1 MENREL
7 DEIIKLFHASKF
19 DMAKEACL
27 NLLKLP
33 IVEKEP
39 LYIILLEVAKINR
52 DDGLA
57 IQYLDALIE
66 LRNDNMEYYCE
77 KAELCRKSGK
87 INEGIQC
94 YEQFIA
100 RNPEHAN
107 ARYNFALYLKKNGQT
122 KRALECYSDALA
134 LNIDNPSEVYL
145 NQGVIYTAI
154 NDTNSAIECY
164 LKALTLNKHYTPALY
179 NLGGVYEE
187 LGERAYAI
195 EQYSKIIVQEPENI
209 RALSRLIQLRE
220 KPPFITIEVQ
230 RLESILKMSRRKAL
244 TSIDIETGYFALGY
258 AYDCAEEYSKA
269 FHYYKKG
276 NELSANRSELYQPDG
291 VTNETQKLISH
302 FTRSWLGNNQ
312 LQSDYSPI
320 FVCGMFRS
328 GSTLVE
334 SILSEHPAVY
344 SGGELNFL
352 DQVIRRTG
360 DDITRFS
367 VRELQEISKEYRQL
381 VVDTFGENCLV
392 IDKRPD
398 NFKYIGLIKAVFPN
412 AKIICTDRDP
422 LDICISIYFQQLD
435 SSLNYSTELRHIA
448 HYYLEYKKILQHW
461 MNILP
466 DDIYVADYER
476 LVDNP
481 KEVCSELFAHF
492 NLEWCEEYLNF
503 YKTKKLV
510 KTASI
515 WQVRRPLQRGVA
527 RSEKYKSNISEI
539 KELLN
544 GNHNLKEG

>member
-1 MENREL
+1 M
-7 DEIIKLFHASKF
+7 
-19 DMAKEACL
+19 
-27 NLLKLP
+27 
-33 IVEKEP
+33 
-39 LYIILLEVAKINR
+39 
-52 DDGLA
+52 
-57 IQYLDALIE
+57 
-66 LRNDNMEYYCE
+66 
-77 KAELCRKSGK
+77 
-87 INEGIQC
+87 
-94 YEQFIA
+94 
-100 RNPEHAN
+100 
-107 ARYNFALYLKKNGQT
+107 
-122 KRALECYSDALA
+122 
-134 LNIDNPSEVYL
+134 
-145 NQGVIYTAI
+145 
-154 NDTNSAIECY
+154 
-164 LKALTLNKHYTPALY
+164 
-179 NLGGVYEE
+179 
-187 LGERAYAI
+187 
-195 EQYSKIIVQEPENI
+195 
-209 RALSRLIQLRE
+209 
-220 KPPFITIEVQ
+220 
-230 RLESILKMSRRKAL
+230 
-244 TSIDIETGYFALGY
+244 
-258 AYDCAEEYSKA
+258 
-269 FHYYKKG
+269 
-276 NELSANRSELYQPDG
+276 
-291 VTNETQKLISH
+291 
-302 FTRSWLGNNQ
+302 
-312 LQSDYSPI
+312 
-320 FVCGMFRS
+320 
-328 GSTLVE
+328 
-334 SILSEHPAVY
+334 
-344 SGGELNFL
+344 
-352 DQVIRRTG
+352 IRRTG

-461 MNILP
+461 KNILP

>member
-1 MENREL
+1 M
-7 DEIIKLFHASKF
+7 
-19 DMAKEACL
+19 
-27 NLLKLP
+27 
-33 IVEKEP
+33 
-39 LYIILLEVAKINR
+39 
-52 DDGLA
+52 
-57 IQYLDALIE
+57 
-66 LRNDNMEYYCE
+66 
-77 KAELCRKSGK
+77 
-87 INEGIQC
+87 
-94 YEQFIA
+94 
-100 RNPEHAN
+100 
-107 ARYNFALYLKKNGQT
+107 
-122 KRALECYSDALA
+122 
-134 LNIDNPSEVYL
+134 
-145 NQGVIYTAI
+145 
-154 NDTNSAIECY
+154 
-164 LKALTLNKHYTPALY
+164 
-179 NLGGVYEE
+179 
-187 LGERAYAI
+187 
-195 EQYSKIIVQEPENI
+195 
-209 RALSRLIQLRE
+209 
-220 KPPFITIEVQ
+220 
-230 RLESILKMSRRKAL
+230 
-244 TSIDIETGYFALGY
+244 ETGYFALGY

-312 LQSDYSPI
+312 LQNDYSPI

-461 MNILP
+461 KNILP